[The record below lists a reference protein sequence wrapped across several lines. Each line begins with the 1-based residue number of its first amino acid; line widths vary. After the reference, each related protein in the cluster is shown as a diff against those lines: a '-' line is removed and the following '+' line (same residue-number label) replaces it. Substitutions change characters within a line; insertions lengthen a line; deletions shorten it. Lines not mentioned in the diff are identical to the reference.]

1 MTTEARPVETDAT
14 AGPHH
19 RQPDAPRGGR
29 EVFGEPIRRLLVVAL
44 GLLTIAATLGLVS
57 AHRGTQISLI
67 DEATHADYA
76 YQVAHGHIPAAGSII
91 ATPILREWACRGAAA
106 GSVVPPCNTP
116 VLDPAKFPALGENYN
131 FGHPPLYYAI
141 TGLTARAA
149 GAIFGEGHFVAF
161 ARMTG
166 FLWLFAAM
174 LVLYLA
180 LRRFG
185 VRWGIAAAAAVLLPL
200 CPGVLHASSMVTNDA
215 PAALCGAVA
224 LYLLAGVLKTGRIG
238 WIAPTVATLLATAT
252 KVLNGLPMLILA
264 AVLLVLA
271 VVRRRAG
278 DSHAAWR
285 LILTAVAI
293 GVSFLVV
300 FKGWAIFQSGRGVPN
315 WQNPIAGVTGRDYS
329 GAPVD
334 EMLST
339 TFSGFQ
345 LVTGYWLQPQLDGE
359 TVTLWS
365 RLLNIVLAAAPFLAL
380 VAFRRRTPEW
390 ALGLATFGG
399 MLAFPLIVE
408 LQVYSQSHLYFAYV
422 TPRYGMTL
430 IPLAVAC
437 LAVVANKL
445 RLVRTSA
452 AYVGVGLLVML
463 LASTGVW
470 ALGPA

>member
-1 MTTEARPVETDAT
+1 MTTEARPIADETPT
-14 AGPHH
+14 GSHH
-19 RQPDAPRGGR
+19 RQPEPPGGR
-29 EVFGEPIRRLLVVAL
+29 RHVFGEPIRRLFVVTL
-44 GLLTIAATLGLVS
+44 GLFFVAATLGLVS
-57 AHRGTQISLI
+57 AHRGVQISLI

-76 YQVAHGHIPAAGSII
+76 YQVAHGHIPAAGAVI
-91 ATPILREWACRGAAA
+91 AQPILREWACRGTAT
-106 GSVVPPCNTP
+106 GNQVQPCNSATF
-116 VLDPAKFPALGENYN
+116 DASKFPAAGQDYN

-141 TGLTARAA
+141 TGVIAR
-149 GAIFGEGHFVAF
+149 GVDSLVGGEHFITF

-180 LRRFG
+180 VRRFG
-185 VRWGIAAAAAVLLPL
+185 VRWSIAAAAAVLLPL

-215 PAALCGAVA
+215 PAALSGAVA
-224 LYLLAGVLKTGRIG
+224 LYLLAGVLRTGRIG
-238 WIAPTVATLLATAT
+238 WIAPAVATLFATAT

-264 AVLLVLA
+264 CVLIVLA
-271 VVRRRAG
+271 VARRRAG

-285 LILTAVAI
+285 LVLAAAAI
-293 GVSFLVV
+293 GVSFVLV

-315 WQNPIAGVTGRDYS
+315 WQSPIAGITGQRYTGS
-329 GAPVD
+329 PID
-334 EMLST
+334 EILST

-365 RLLNIVLAAAPFLAL
+365 RLLNIVIAAAPFLAL
-380 VAFRRRTPEW
+380 VTFSRRSPEW
-390 ALGLATFGG
+390 SLGLATLGG
-399 MLAFPLIVE
+399 MLAYPLLVE
-408 LQVYSQSHLYFAYV
+408 LQVYVDAGDYFPVV

-430 IPLAVAC
+430 IPLALGC

-445 RLVRTSA
+445 RLVRISA
-452 AYVGVGLLVML
+452 AYAIAGTLVML
-463 LASTGVW
+463 LAATGVW